1 MHGFGVYTTADGKK
15 KHCIW
20 IEGKKEKTLT
30 SSEVDELISGG
41 ISGKDM
47 LGRSIDEWV
56 ELQSMTEN
64 YF

>member
-1 MHGFGVYTTADGKK
+1 MHGFGVYTLADGKK
-15 KHCIW
+15 KYCIW
-20 IEGKKEKTLT
+20 IEGKKEKTLA
-30 SSEVDELISGG
+30 SSEVSELIWGD

-56 ELQSMTEN
+56 ELQLMTDN